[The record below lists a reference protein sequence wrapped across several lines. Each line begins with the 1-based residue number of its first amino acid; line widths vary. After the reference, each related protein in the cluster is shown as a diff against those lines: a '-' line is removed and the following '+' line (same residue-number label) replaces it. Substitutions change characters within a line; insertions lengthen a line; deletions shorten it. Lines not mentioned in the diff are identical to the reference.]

1 VAHVALG
8 CWLARPVL
16 LPYPAGVRACAWWPR
31 LAGPWLGHGGQE
43 KLSAALGAASAGAGG
58 MGVWDTPIGC
68 EGAQPFGQA
77 APMAVMVGPGAST
90 ARSDITAL
98 TVIVT
103 SKRQRASPQLSL
115 ACTRVNARTHL
126 QKPQALTVLPTMPS
140 CSVHARQ
147 RTLLP
152 VGQTRAPVLVESF
165 THSVPCSFAADQQRL
180 APAMRARACIILH
193 AAWCAVSSTH
203 RQGSHFNPSLESQ
216 VMECWRLVN
225 CE

>member
-1 VAHVALG
+1 V
-8 CWLARPVL
+8 R
-16 LPYPAGVRACAWWPR
+16 GVCACAWWPR

-126 QKPQALTVLPTMPS
+126 QKPQALTVLPTIAIMQCACQAAHAVTRGANARPGAGRIFHS
-140 CSVHARQ
+140 LSPMQFCCRPATSGASPASTGMHHSACSMVCCEQHSQAR
-147 RTLLP
+147 LP
-152 VGQTRAPVLVESF
+152 F
-165 THSVPCSFAADQQRL
+165 
-180 APAMRARACIILH
+180 
-193 AAWCAVSSTH
+193 
-203 RQGSHFNPSLESQ
+203 
-216 VMECWRLVN
+216 
-225 CE
+225 